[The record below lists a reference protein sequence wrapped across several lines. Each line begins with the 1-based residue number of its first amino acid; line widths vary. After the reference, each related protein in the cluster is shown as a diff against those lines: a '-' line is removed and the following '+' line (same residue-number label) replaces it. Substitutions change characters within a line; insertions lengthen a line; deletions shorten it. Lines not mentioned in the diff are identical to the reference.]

1 MGIFIGKHG
10 RSNSF
15 VGRFDP
21 TNPSDIR
28 EYELVKAIVKSV
40 NASSKRKFRVCKR
53 GRKPVYGYE
62 WGGNP
67 KGGIKNAK
75 LWDVYIYRK
84 SLPYNVEMQLNIISN
99 YPDPTWSE
107 YSWLL
112 WTTVALH

>member
-28 EYELVKAIVKSV
+28 EYELVKAIVRSV

-53 GRKPVYGYE
+53 GR
-62 WGGNP
+62 
-67 KGGIKNAK
+67 
-75 LWDVYIYRK
+75 
-84 SLPYNVEMQLNIISN
+84 
-99 YPDPTWSE
+99 
-107 YSWLL
+107 
-112 WTTVALH
+112 